1 MVPKESPSCIVYS
14 AIIIFEF
21 AQQLRTLGPLKA
33 RVVCVLSTNS
43 AAVIGILEV
52 EKKYISPQI
61 WRWDH
66 QNLLTRHPKESKNVG

>member
-14 AIIIFEF
+14 VIIIFEF

-52 EKKYISPQI
+52 EKKIHCAPDLAMGS
-61 WRWDH
+61 
-66 QNLLTRHPKESKNVG
+66 SKSVN

>member
-14 AIIIFEF
+14 VIIIFEF

-52 EKKYISPQI
+52 EKKKHFAPDLAMGS
-61 WRWDH
+61 
-66 QNLLTRHPKESKNVG
+66 SKSVN